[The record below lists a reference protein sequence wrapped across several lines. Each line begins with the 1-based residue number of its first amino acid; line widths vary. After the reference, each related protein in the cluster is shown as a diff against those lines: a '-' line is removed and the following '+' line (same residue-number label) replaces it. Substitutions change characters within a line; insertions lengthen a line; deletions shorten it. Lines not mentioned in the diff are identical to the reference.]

1 MYIQNIRRTDINS
14 GETFETRKII
24 AIKKAKGDSFFQMCA
39 DNLLYFLDI
48 EPGTARKG
56 SRVSVQRS

>member
-24 AIKKAKGDSFFQMCA
+24 AIKKAKGDSKTREQLLTAGCKVTIQPDFSFQ
-39 DNLLYFLDI
+39 
-48 EPGTARKG
+48 
-56 SRVSVQRS
+56 V